1 MKARG
6 FRSLVVTVAVT
17 LVLLV
22 VFLFALQAPGP
33 APAPTA
39 TPFTG
44 VLGTA
49 TVAADATAV
58 ASVDGDPI
66 SRAEWQKAVA
76 IDRAMSQLAGQ
87 TAPNAEVTLDRLINQ
102 RLVLRQAGNK
112 TSASNANAQ
121 ERLAQLEQN
130 WRADDAAVDRALAS
144 VNLSRQDLLAEVKR
158 LLVVEAYLK
167 QQQNPTAWLAAQRA
181 NSQVGVLADLSV
193 PVAQVPTPTTVTAT
207 AATTITPTRVAQ
219 SAAPAPAKMIPE
231 GASPGQLAFDFALDD
246 VSGQRVKLSDLRG
259 HPVVVNFWATW
270 CPPCRQELPALQ
282 SAYQRFRDKGV
293 ILVGVDLKENAETIQ
308 NFTTQF
314 SLTYPLLLDRDGAV
328 SERYQVRGI
337 PTTVIV
343 DADGVVRARHVG
355 PLTED
360 KFAEYVTPLLAP
372 SSPTDPKGLENPS
385 GLRTAPDFSLPR
397 ENSETVRLSD
407 YRDKSSAVLVFY
419 RGQT

>member
-1 MKARG
+1 LKARG

-17 LVLLV
+17 LGLLV

-39 TPFTG
+39 TPLKD
-44 VLGTA
+44 VLSPGRPSGAEPA
-49 TVAADATAV
+49 TVIADAV

-66 SRAEWQKAVA
+66 SRVEWQKAVA

-112 TSASNANAQ
+112 ISASDANAT
-121 ERLAQLEQN
+121 ERLASLQQN

-144 VNLSRQDLLAEVKR
+144 VNLSRQDLLAEIKR
-158 LLVVEAYLK
+158 LLVVESYLK
-167 QQQNPTAWLAAQRA
+167 QMQDAAGWLAAQRA
-181 NSQVGVLADLSV
+181 QAQVGVLTELAAP
-193 PVAQVPTPTTVTAT
+193 PVTPTLAAQTAAPTLAAQVITTPTP
-207 AATTITPTRVAQ
+207 I
-219 SAAPAPAKMIPE
+219 KNIPL
-231 GASPGQLAFDFALDD
+231 GIAPGQLAFDFTLDD
-246 VSGQRVKLSDLRG
+246 VSGQRIKLSDLRG
-259 HPVVVNFWATW
+259 RPVVINFWATW

-282 SAYQRFRDKGV
+282 SAYQRFRDQGV
-293 ILVGVDLKENAETIQ
+293 VLLGVNLKENVETIQ

-314 SLTYPLLLDRDGAV
+314 GLTYPLLLDRDGAV

-360 KFAEYVTPLLAP
+360 KFAEYVSPLLAA
-372 SSPTDPKGLENPS
+372 PTPIPTATAAAKV
-385 GLRTAPDFSLPR
+385 APDFSLPR
-397 ENSETVRLSD
+397 ENGQAVRLSA
-407 YRDKSSAVLVFY
+407 YRDKSSIVLVFY

>member
-1 MKARG
+1 MRARG

-22 VFLFALQAPGP
+22 VFLFALQVPGP
-33 APAPTA
+33 APAPTT
-39 TPFTG
+39 TPLKD
-44 VLGTA
+44 VLSPGRPSGAGTA
-49 TVAADATAV
+49 TVTADANVV
-58 ASVDGDPI
+58 ASVNGAPI

-87 TAPNAEVTLDRLINQ
+87 TPPNAEVTLDRLINQ
-102 RLVLRQAGNK
+102 RLVLRQTADKIIASDAG
-112 TSASNANAQ
+112 TEARAQ

-144 VNLSRQDLLAEVKR
+144 LNLSRQDLLAEIKR
-158 LLVVEAYLK
+158 LLVVESYLK
-167 QQQNPTAWLAAQRA
+167 QVQDAAGWLAAQRA
-181 NSQVGVLADLSV
+181 QAQVGVLTELAAP
-193 PVAQVPTPTTVTAT
+193 PVMPTLAAPTLAAQVITTPTPIKNVPLGIA
-207 AATTITPTRVAQ
+207 
-219 SAAPAPAKMIPE
+219 
-231 GASPGQLAFDFALDD
+231 PGQLAFDFTLDD
-246 VSGQRVKLSDLRG
+246 VSGQRIKLSDLRG
-259 HPVVVNFWATW
+259 HPVVINFWATW

-293 ILVGVDLKENAETIQ
+293 VLLGVDLKENAETIQ

-314 SLTYPLLLDRDGAV
+314 GLTYPLLLDRDGAV

-343 DADGVVRARHVG
+343 NADGVVRARHVG

-360 KFAEYVTPLLAP
+360 KFAEYVSPLLAA
-372 SSPTDPKGLENPS
+372 PTPIPTATAVAKV
-385 GLRTAPDFSLPR
+385 APDFSLPR
-397 ENSETVRLSD
+397 ENGQAVRLSD
-407 YRDKSSAVLVFY
+407 YRDKSSVVLIFY

>member
-1 MKARG
+1 MRARG

-17 LVLLV
+17 LALLV

-33 APAPTA
+33 TPAPTTSA
-39 TPFTG
+39 TF
-44 VLGTA
+44 V
-49 TVAADATAV
+49 ADANAV

-87 TAPNAEVTLDRLINQ
+87 TFPDAEVTLDRLINQ

-112 TSASNANAQ
+112 ISASDANAT
-121 ERLAQLEQN
+121 ERLVSLQQN

-144 VNLSRQDLLAEVKR
+144 ANLSRQDLMAEIKR
-158 LLVVEAYLK
+158 LLVVESYLK
-167 QQQNPTAWLAAQRA
+167 QVQNPAGWLAAQRA
-181 NSQVGVLADLSV
+181 KSQVGVLADLSV

-219 SAAPAPAKMIPE
+219 SAAPALAKMIPE

-314 SLTYPLLLDRDGAV
+314 GLTYPLLLDRDGAV

-372 SSPTDPKGLENPS
+372 SSPTDPKGFLNPS

-397 ENSETVRLSD
+397 ENGETVRLSD
-407 YRDKSSAVLVFY
+407 YRGKSSAVLVFY

>member
-1 MKARG
+1 MRARG

-22 VFLFALQAPGP
+22 VFLFALQVPGP
-33 APAPTA
+33 APAPTD
-39 TPFTG
+39 TPLEG

-49 TVAADATAV
+49 TVTADANVV
-58 ASVDGDPI
+58 ASVDGAPI
-66 SRAEWQKAVA
+66 SRVEWQKAVA

-87 TAPNAEVTLDRLINQ
+87 TPPNAEVTLDRLINQ
-102 RLVLRQAGNK
+102 RLVLRQTADKIIASDAG
-112 TSASNANAQ
+112 TEARAQ

-144 VNLSRQDLLAEVKR
+144 VNLSRQDLLAEIKR
-158 LLVVEAYLK
+158 LLVVESYLK
-167 QQQNPTAWLAAQRA
+167 QIQEPAAWLAAQRA
-181 NSQVGVLADLSV
+181 QAQVGVLAELAAP
-193 PVAQVPTPTTVTAT
+193 PVTPTLAAQTAAPTLAAQVITTPTPTEN
-207 AATTITPTRVAQ
+207 
-219 SAAPAPAKMIPE
+219 IPL
-231 GASPGQLAFDFALDD
+231 GIAPGQLAFDFTLDD
-246 VSGQRVKLSDLRG
+246 VSGQRIKLSDLRG
-259 HPVVVNFWATW
+259 HPVVINFWATW
-270 CPPCRQELPALQ
+270 CPPCRQESPALQ

-293 ILVGVDLKENAETIQ
+293 ILLGVDLKENAETIQ

-314 SLTYPLLLDRDGAV
+314 GLTYPLLLDRDGAV

-337 PTTVIV
+337 PTTVIL

-360 KFAEYVTPLLAP
+360 KFAEYVTPLLVSRA
-372 SSPTDPKGLENPS
+372 DPKGFLNPS

-397 ENSETVRLSD
+397 ENGQAVRLSD
-407 YRDKSSAVLVFY
+407 YRDKSSVVLVFY

>member
-1 MKARG
+1 
-6 FRSLVVTVAVT
+6 VTVAVT
-17 LVLLV
+17 LALLV

-33 APAPTA
+33 TPAPTTSA
-39 TPFTG
+39 TF
-44 VLGTA
+44 V
-49 TVAADATAV
+49 ADANAV

-87 TAPNAEVTLDRLINQ
+87 TFPDAEVTLDRLINQ

-112 TSASNANAQ
+112 ISASDANAT
-121 ERLAQLEQN
+121 ERLASLQQN

-144 VNLSRQDLLAEVKR
+144 ANLSRQDLMAEIKR
-158 LLVVEAYLK
+158 LLVVESYLK
-167 QQQNPTAWLAAQRA
+167 QVQNPAGWLAAQRA
-181 NSQVGVLADLSV
+181 KSQVGVLADLSV

-219 SAAPAPAKMIPE
+219 SAAPALAKMIPE

-314 SLTYPLLLDRDGAV
+314 GLTYPLLLDRDGAI

-372 SSPTDPKGLENPS
+372 SSPTDPKGFLDPS

-397 ENSETVRLSD
+397 ENGETVRLRD
-407 YRDKSSAVLVFY
+407 YRGKSSAVLVFY

>member
-1 MKARG
+1 M
-6 FRSLVVTVAVT
+6 TVAVT
-17 LVLLV
+17 LALLV

-33 APAPTA
+33 TPAPTTSA
-39 TPFTG
+39 TF
-44 VLGTA
+44 V
-49 TVAADATAV
+49 ADANAV

-87 TAPNAEVTLDRLINQ
+87 ASPEAEVTLDRLINQ
-102 RLVLRQAGNK
+102 RLVLRQARNK
-112 TSASNANAQ
+112 ISASDANAT
-121 ERLAQLEQN
+121 ERLASLQQN

-144 VNLSRQDLLAEVKR
+144 ANLSRQDLMAEIKR
-158 LLVVEAYLK
+158 LLVVESYLK
-167 QQQNPTAWLAAQRA
+167 QVQNPAGWLAAQRA
-181 NSQVGVLADLSV
+181 KSQVGVLADLSV

-219 SAAPAPAKMIPE
+219 SVVPAPAKMIPE

-314 SLTYPLLLDRDGAV
+314 GLTYPLLLDRDGAI

-372 SSPTDPKGLENPS
+372 SSPTDPKGFLDPS

-397 ENSETVRLSD
+397 ENGETVRLSD
-407 YRDKSSAVLVFY
+407 YRGKSSAVLVFY